1 LLIEKPKVETRLLAS
16 FSALFRSKN
25 FNNGNCR
32 YCHFL
37 FRKRG
42 QNQNRDPP
50 TGKHKTVAIKK
61 LKVFL
66 FSMLLRSGKNSKA
79 CCKIP
84 HSHSNGETVWEEMS
98 GGDMNTAGEGSIVA
112 GIGVDVDVTP
122 PNTVRLEKHRPR
134 SLQV

>member
-1 LLIEKPKVETRLLAS
+1 MLTD
-16 FSALFRSKN
+16 FSERTNS
-25 FNNGNCR
+25 
-32 YCHFL
+32 
-37 FRKRG
+37 
-42 QNQNRDPP
+42 
-50 TGKHKTVAIKK
+50 GKHKTVAIKK

>member
-1 LLIEKPKVETRLLAS
+1 MASHLLYKKRYQINTLIKSPKTDQINTS
-16 FSALFRSKN
+16 
-25 FNNGNCR
+25 
-32 YCHFL
+32 
-37 FRKRG
+37 
-42 QNQNRDPP
+42 
-50 TGKHKTVAIKK
+50 GKHKTVAIKK